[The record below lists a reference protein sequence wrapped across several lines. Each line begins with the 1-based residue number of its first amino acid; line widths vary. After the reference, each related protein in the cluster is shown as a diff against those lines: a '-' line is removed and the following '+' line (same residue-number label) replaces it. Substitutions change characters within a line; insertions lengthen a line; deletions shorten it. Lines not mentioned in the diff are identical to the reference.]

1 MRRLKL
7 EELFV
12 GAYVYTYPSEVGV
25 VPMMVKGIYP
35 DSSVLLD
42 DGVKYTLD
50 VIAGVRICGNVL
62 RHMGFVK
69 ARGED
74 VFLMMARDVRLTV
87 SLRQRHGD
95 VCCRR
100 VAVTGRVTCWNE
112 EIRYVHELQR
122 WWIDRVLLSIGIP
135 LPLVYSTDVE
145 PEKEY
150 L

>member
-1 MRRLKL
+1 MRRLRL

-12 GAYVYTYPSEVGV
+12 GAYVCVYPCEGDV
-25 VPMMVKGIYP
+25 VPMRVCGIYP
-35 DSSVLLD
+35 DGSILLD
-42 DGVKYTLD
+42 SGEKCRLD
-50 VIAGVRICGNVL
+50 VISGVKIGGNVL

-122 WWIDRVLLSIGIP
+122 WWIDRVLLSVGVP
-135 LPLVYSTDVE
+135 LDISYNPDVE
-145 PEKEY
+145 QEREE